1 MCEFE
6 LMYMIK
12 NDNIGRNDRN
22 LNQSLVAASN
32 LRRPLLCRWLLANI
46 KNEDD
51 HVIDNALQIAFH
63 NLDNQTAKVLAWAIT
78 KRFYRIYE
86 ELLRNATDLYP
97 GIQCIC
103 RGKGNNTKTLCS
115 QQKLIIVSASNRI
128 RGLPRVFRD
137 FRVKKIDQS
146 RPNPAASECKK
157 IIKRLSQFQK
167 ESFFLKMSLSSE
179 FAEDMFLNHRNLSLI
194 CPSVVKSTAFKRR
207 KHAVKREFCIQLYC
221 KTKGILPLGESHF
234 PEIIQGYQ
242 TDVIEADTR
251 MLSNLRI
258 GNKIIWPKQAT
269 LGGFVK
275 YGGVNCF
282 LTCAHA
288 MYDVKTLLDNT
299 SLPDTT
305 VGIQLPD
312 GLEECG
318 RVKWLAFDTGDGS
331 RTSIDAA
338 LIELQSSF
346 YIDRDDYVLD
356 KDGERY
362 PFSAL
367 GTLQFIIKTNFLQY

>member
-1 MCEFE
+1 
-6 LMYMIK
+6 
-12 NDNIGRNDRN
+12 
-22 LNQSLVAASN
+22 
-32 LRRPLLCRWLLANI
+32 
-46 KNEDD
+46 
-51 HVIDNALQIAFH
+51 
-63 NLDNQTAKVLAWAIT
+63 
-78 KRFYRIYE
+78 
-86 ELLRNATDLYP
+86 
-97 GIQCIC
+97 
-103 RGKGNNTKTLCS
+103 LCS

-137 FRVKKIDQS
+137 FRVKKIDQP
-146 RPNPAASECKK
+146 RPNPAASECAK
-157 IIKRLSQFQK
+157 IIKRLSQFPK

-194 CPSVVKSTAFKRR
+194 CPSVVKSTAFKRH

-234 PEIIQGYQ
+234 PERIQGYQ
-242 TDVIEADTR
+242 TDVIEADTH

-258 GNKIIWPKQAT
+258 GNKISSPNQAT

-275 YGGVNCF
+275 YGDVNCF

-288 MYDVKTLLDNT
+288 VYDVKTLLGPTFCFN
-299 SLPDTT
+299 SLPDTW
-305 VGIQLPD
+305 VGILSSD
-312 GLEECG
+312 GLEEYR
-318 RVKWLAFDTGDGS
+318 RVKWLAFDTGDES

-346 YIDRDDYVLD
+346 DIDRDDYVLN
-356 KDGERY
+356 KDGERC

-367 GTLQFIIKTNFLQY
+367 GTLQFIIKTNLFAILNSSLVGIC